1 MKIKIRRKGVVIPNR
16 KETENAWDQAE
27 TLPGFDPSWFRV
39 SADGLQAMIRRDR
52 LNNRR
57 PFGWT
62 VRDGKAICFGD
73 LSVLTELSDP
83 GPWARRALH

>member
-1 MKIKIRRKGVVIPNR
+1 MKIKVRRKNVVIPNR
-16 KETENAWDQAE
+16 NETQNAWNEAE
-27 TLPGFDPSWFRV
+27 TLPGFDPDLFRV

-62 VRDGKAICFGD
+62 VREGKAICFGD

-83 GPWARRALH
+83 GLGARRALH

>member
-1 MKIKIRRKGVVIPNR
+1 MRLKIRRKSTVIPNR
-16 KETENAWDQAE
+16 REAQRAWNKAE
-27 TLPGFDPSWFRV
+27 TLPGFDPDLFRV

-62 VRDGKAICFGD
+62 VREGKAICYGD
-73 LSVLTELSDP
+73 LSVLSELSDA
-83 GPWARRALH
+83 GALPAKDLH